1 MRGRK
6 IGKQHWSAARVT
18 ITALVVLSTS
28 VALVPLSSAA
38 PSRQD
43 VERAKQELDAL
54 NQRVSLLVEEYNQAR
69 LELEQVQ
76 ARLDDAKAA
85 ADRAKATADRAMTSL
100 NKNASNAYQGV
111 GSQFE
116 ALLEAESL
124 AEFSDRLEFIGSMA
138 QADADQANAAEQ
150 ARQEAR
156 WSAEELRAAV
166 DEQQKLLEGIKEKAT
181 EIRNAA
187 AEARAYYDSLNR
199 KYQQHLEALRAA
211 EEAAAAAAAA
221 REAGQASSSGGGSI
235 APPPA
240 PNANVQAVLNAAYS
254 VIGTPYQWGGTTP
267 QTGFD
272 CSGFT
277 MWAWAHAGVSLP
289 HSSAAQYAS
298 LPHVSREDVQ
308 PGDLLFFYS
317 PISHVAIYVGGGSM
331 IHSPHTGS
339 SVHVASVYWDRF
351 VGAARPV

>member
-1 MRGRK
+1 MRL
-6 IGKQHWSAARVT
+6 AV
-18 ITALVVLSTS
+18 TALLVLSTS
-28 VALVPLSSAA
+28 VLLVPLSSAA

-54 NQRVSLLVEEYNQAR
+54 NQRVSLLVEEYNQER

-76 ARLDDAKAA
+76 GRLADAREAA
-85 ADRAKATADRAMTSL
+85 AQAQATADRAMTSL
-100 NKNASNAYQGV
+100 NRNASEAYQGV

-138 QADADQANAAEQ
+138 QADADQANEAEQ
-150 ARQEAR
+150 AKQEAQ
-156 WSAEELRAAV
+156 WTAEELRAAV
-166 DEQQKLLEGIKEKAT
+166 EEQRKLLDGIKERET
-181 EIRNAA
+181 EIREAA
-187 AEARAYYDSLNR
+187 AEARAYYESLSR

-221 REAGQASSSGGGSI
+221 RAAGQTAPSGGGSI

-298 LPHVSREDVQ
+298 LPHVAREDLQ

-331 IHSPHTGS
+331 IHSPNTGS
-339 SVHVASVYWDRF
+339 AVHVASVYWDRF